1 MFNDSLL
8 GTYVRR
14 ALLAGGALCV
24 AMPAAYAQT
33 TEQQSAQEDEE
44 TAREARP
51 ERIQVVGSRIR
62 TDGLDSA
69 TPIDIIS
76 TELATEQGLNT
87 LGELLRTSTI
97 ASGSNQLISAMSVG
111 SVTAG
116 GAGAES
122 ISMRG
127 LGANRTLVLLN
138 GRRAGPSG
146 TRGEVAAFDMNAL
159 PISAVER
166 VEILKDGASSLYGSD
181 AVAGVINII
190 TKRGDD
196 SQINIS
202 GNQPLESGGE
212 TFRINGTWGTSFNRG
227 SFRAV
232 ADYNLQTELQRGDRD
247 HFSCG
252 QRYLFDPE
260 SGNQVDPID
269 PRTGQIHCNDLP
281 YGMWLWNAGASNY
294 TSTIT
299 SFDYSGYHRQS
310 GSPTYEPTNPGDISA
325 PDGWF
330 PVGYSRETDGW
341 LDADHPYVD
350 LQTMI
355 PETEVASLYLQGDY
369 DLTNNVSLFSEVMYS
384 RRETTING
392 YRQFWM
398 NPGLNPLGSWGL
410 VDGWDGDVWID
421 PTAVTDHSG
430 STTTIDYSRFVFGA
444 EGAIGY
450 WNWEASVQR
459 SINSGEYAT
468 KVIFED
474 SLDMAALAIYGDP
487 CVGEFSPISNLPCY
501 EVNFFTPEYIYGDFD
516 QGTRDFF
523 FGNEVGKTVYKQD
536 TFEAYI
542 TGDLFEL
549 PAGPV
554 GTAVGVSYQTDEIQ
568 DTPGEVTLADNSWG
582 MTSAGITAGSSE
594 TKAVFAEFQV
604 PLVRDAF
611 LMESLDFTASGRFT
625 DVSTYGSG
633 ETYKLGVNWA
643 IANGFRLR
651 ASRGTSFRSPALFE
665 LFLENQTS
673 FFDQRNDPCFN
684 WGFAQDQGTLNEIVM
699 ANCMAEGIPP
709 DYSSD
714 FGSGTAITSGG
725 AGRLVA
731 ETSVSEGIGVVWSS
745 DDNRFG
751 ASVDYY
757 DVVISDQVDNVGGV
771 SILNLCYTSENF
783 ATDPFCDQFDRNDG
797 TNGNYGITEV
807 RGGYVNVAEQA
818 IRGADFVFTY
828 MDETPF
834 GYFRAR
840 LDHTVQIERRYMQF
854 PDSVPLQYVG
864 RLGNPKH
871 SGTLNLGLERN
882 DWRYNYAVRYLSK
895 VSNDHL
901 YVNGE
906 LGTYR
911 GDTVRLVASAPTTFY
926 HTFSIGREF
935 NNGLDLT
942 LGINNLFDK
951 TPPRGSP
958 SRANTVG
965 NAMLYSQYDQLGRR
979 AFFNLMYQF

>member
-1 MFNDSLL
+1 MFKNSLL
-8 GTYVRR
+8 GTNVRR
-14 ALLAGGALCV
+14 ALIAGGALCV
-24 AMPAAYAQT
+24 AMPAAYAQST
-33 TEQQSAQEDEE
+33 NQSAEEQDE
-44 TAREARP
+44 AAQEARP

-62 TDGLDSA
+62 TDGLDNA
-69 TPIDIIS
+69 IPIDIIS
-76 TELATEQGLNT
+76 TEIATEQGLNT

-116 GAGAES
+116 GAGNES

-127 LGANRTLVLLN
+127 LGSNRTLVLLN
-138 GRRAGPSG
+138 GRRAGPAG
-146 TRGEVAAFDMNAL
+146 TRGQVAAFDMNAL

-202 GNQPLESGGE
+202 GNQPFESGGE
-212 TFRINGTWGTSFNRG
+212 TFRVNGTWGKTFTRG
-227 SFRAV
+227 AFRVV
-232 ADYNLQTELQRGDRD
+232 ADYNLQTEMQRGDRD

-252 QRYLFDPE
+252 QRYMFDPE
-260 SGNQVDPID
+260 SGAQVDPID
-269 PRTGQIHCNDLP
+269 PRTGGFHCNDLP
-281 YGMWLWNAGASNY
+281 YGMWLWYEGAGNY
-294 TSTIT
+294 VSTIT
-299 SFDYSGYHRQS
+299 SYDYSGYHARN
-310 GSPTYEPTNPGDISA
+310 GSPTYEPINPGDIAA
-325 PDGWF
+325 PEGWY

-341 LDADHPYVD
+341 VDADHPFVD
-350 LQTMI
+350 LETMI
-355 PETEVASLYLQGDY
+355 PETEVASIYLQGDY
-369 DLTNNVSLFSEVMYS
+369 DLTSNISVFTELMHS

-398 NPGLNPLGSWGL
+398 DPGLNPLGSWGI
-410 VDGWDGDVWID
+410 VDGWDGDVWVD

-430 STTTIDYSRFVFGA
+430 SVTTIDYSRFVLGA

-450 WNWEASVQR
+450 WNWEASYQR
-459 SINSGEYAT
+459 SINSGEYAQ
-468 KVIFED
+468 KVIYDD
-474 SLDMAALAIYGDP
+474 SLYMAASAIGGS
-487 CVGEFSPISNLPCY
+487 CAGEVSPISNLPCHD
-501 EVNFFTPEYIYGDFD
+501 VSFFTPEYLYGDFD

-549 PAGPV
+549 PAGSV
-554 GTAVGVSYQTDEIQ
+554 GTAVGISYQTDEIQ
-568 DTPGEVTLADNSWG
+568 DTPGDVTMAGNSWG
-582 MTSAGITAGSSE
+582 MTSAGITAGRSE
-594 TKAVFAEFQV
+594 TKAVFAEFQI
-604 PLVRDAF
+604 PLVRDVF
-611 LMESLDFTASGRFT
+611 LMEALDFTASGRYT

-633 ETYKLGVNWA
+633 ETYKLGANWT
-643 IANGFRLR
+643 IGNGFRLR

-665 LFLENQTS
+665 LFLQDQTS
-673 FFDQRNDPCFN
+673 FFDQRSDPCFN
-684 WGFAQDQGTLNEIVM
+684 WGFAAEQGLSEIVV
-699 ANCMAEGIPP
+699 ANCMADGIPA
-709 DYSSD
+709 DYTQD
-714 FGSGTAITSGG
+714 FGSGTAITAGG

-731 ETSVSEGIGVVWSS
+731 ETSVSEGIGIVWSS

-751 ASVDYY
+751 ASLDYY

-771 SILNLCYTSENF
+771 NILNLCYTSENF
-783 ATDPFCDQFDRNDG
+783 ATEPFCEEFDRNDG
-797 TNGNYGITEV
+797 TNGNYNITEV

-818 IRGADFVFTY
+818 IRGADLVLTY
-828 MDETPF
+828 MDDTPF
-834 GYFRAR
+834 GLLRAR
-840 LDHTVQIERRYMQF
+840 LDHTIQIERRYLQF
-854 PDSVPLQYVG
+854 PDSEPLQYVG

-871 SGTLNLGLERN
+871 SGTFTLGLERN
-882 DWRYNYAVRYLSK
+882 DWRYNYAIRYVSK

-901 YVNGE
+901 YINGE

-911 GDTVRLVASAPTTFY
+911 EETVRFVASAPTTFY

-935 NNGLDLT
+935 NNGLDVT
-942 LGINNLFDK
+942 LGVNNLFDK
-951 TPPRGSP
+951 EPPRGSP
-958 SRANTVG
+958 SRASVVG

-979 AFFNLMYQF
+979 AFLNLGYHF